1 MKTDIEQGESEMAK
15 TDIAVK
21 LDMPTPSTVLT
32 KTLFECHACGVVS
45 FETTRGNACGN
56 CGVSD
61 RLLSFKVKVG

>member
-45 FETTRGNACGN
+45 FETT
-56 CGVSD
+56 S
-61 RLLSFKVKVG
+61 LSFSVSPIPFPR